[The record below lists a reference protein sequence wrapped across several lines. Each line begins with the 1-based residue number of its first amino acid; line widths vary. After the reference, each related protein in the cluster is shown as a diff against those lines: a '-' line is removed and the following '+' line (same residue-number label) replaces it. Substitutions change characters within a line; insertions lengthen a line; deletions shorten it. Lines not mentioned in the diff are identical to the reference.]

1 MEVWRMGENKK
12 YTIIKS
18 FRKSYSITVERDG
31 TVTIRA
37 PFFMSERK
45 IREIID
51 ERKEWIERAQ
61 KKIANQ
67 AEKLNSLTPIT
78 SDEID
83 SLKAG
88 AKPIIEE
95 KVRLFADK
103 MGVEYG
109 KITIRCQKTRYGS
122 CTAKGNLNFNCLI
135 MLMPEKIIDY
145 VIVHELCHI
154 KEMNHSRRFWNVVES
169 VLPDYKERRKWL
181 KLNGNILI
189 ERMVKG
195 QNL

>member
-37 PFFMSERK
+37 PFFMSERR
-45 IREIID
+45 IREIIE
-51 ERKEWIERAQ
+51 ERKEWIEKAQNKLASRA
-61 KKIANQ
+61 
-67 AEKLNSLTPIT
+67 ERLNSLTPIT
-78 SDEID
+78 KDEID
-83 SLKAG
+83 SLKAA

-95 KVRLFADK
+95 KVRHFADK
-103 MGVEYG
+103 IGVEYG
-109 KITIRCQKTRYGS
+109 KITIRNQRTRYGS
-122 CTAKGNLNFNCLI
+122 CNAKGNLNFNCLI
-135 MLMPEKIIDY
+135 MLMPNEIIDY

-154 KEMNHSRRFWNVVES
+154 KEMNHSRRFWNEVES
-169 VLPDYKERRKWL
+169 ILPDYKERRKWL
-181 KLNGNILI
+181 KQNGNILI

-195 QNL
+195 QDL

>member
-1 MEVWRMGENKK
+1 MGENKK

-45 IREIID
+45 IREIFE
-51 ERKEWIERAQ
+51 ERKEWIEKAQ
-61 KKIANQ
+61 KKIASRS
-67 AEKLNSLTPIT
+67 ERLNSLTPIT
-78 SDEID
+78 SSEIKT
-83 SLKAG
+83 LKVT
-88 AKPIIEE
+88 AKPIITK
-95 KVRLFADK
+95 KVRHFADK

-122 CTAKGNLNFNCLI
+122 CSAKGNLNFNCLI